1 MNFSNQDD
9 EPFGF
14 SDDWSFPNFLGSEDD
29 EESSQFS
36 QQIGLIFLGLF
47 VLTAVILCVLFYFLY
62 QFGPAIVLASWR
74 LLSHLPA
81 AQLLLVGCFFVVLG
95 VGFYWLRQERRLL
108 YGLIEVCFAVVSIW
122 HAVGLGIVDSSQ
134 WLLMIAAVYVLVRG
148 LDNLFSGYKAY
159 YNSVYYGSQQEST
172 DEKSLAS

>member
-1 MNFSNQDD
+1 MDFGNQDD

-36 QQIGLIFLGLF
+36 QRIGRIFLGLF

-62 QFGPAIVLASWR
+62 QVGPTIVSNSWR

-81 AQLLLVGCFFVVLG
+81 AQLLLVGCFVILG
-95 VGFYWLRQERRLL
+95 AGFYWLREKRRLL

-122 HAVGLGIVDSSQ
+122 HAVGLAIVDPSQ
-134 WLLMIAAVYVLVRG
+134 WLLMLAAVYVLVRG
-148 LDNLFSGYKAY
+148 LDNLFLGYKAY
-159 YNSVYYGSQQEST
+159 YNSEYYES
-172 DEKSLAS
+172 D